1 MQLSTQLL
9 HGGIS
14 EDPHTGATSIPI
26 YMASTFHQ
34 QHIGESQWEYSRS
47 GNPTRQ
53 AVEALVADI
62 EGGTAG
68 FAFASGSAAIATVFS
83 MFNAGDH
90 IVVGNDVYGGTFR
103 LLDQVFKRLGLSFT
117 AVDTRDLDAVTAAI
131 TPDTKAIYLETPTNP
146 LLHVTDI
153 AAIAELAHN
162 HNLLSII
169 DNTFASPIVQQ
180 PLTLGVDIVLHSAS
194 KYLGGHSDV
203 IAGVVAVKD
212 AQLAGRIGFLQNAIG
227 AILAPQE
234 SWLLQRGIKTL
245 SLRMQAHQA
254 NTERLFHYLKQQPA
268 VAKIYY
274 PGDPDNPD
282 YAVAKRQMHGF
293 GAMLSFELQPGL
305 EPQKFEENLHII
317 TLAEAF
323 DRKVFA
329 KIHDLIFPIVRDEH
343 QVVRIQSID
352 RACDGFFLLASIH
365 GTARRTAGSQKQ
377 NCAQGQSQQ
386 NPMGCFTFHINT
398 PFRLYSAIVS

>member
-1 MQLSTQLL
+1 MKLATQLL

-14 EDPHTGATSIPI
+14 EDPTTGATSMPI

-34 QHIGESQWEYSRS
+34 HKIGQAPWEYSRT

-62 EGGTAG
+62 EQGTAG
-68 FAFASGSAAIATVFS
+68 FAFASGSAAIMTVFS
-83 MFNAGDH
+83 LFSAGDH
-90 IVVGNDVYGGTFR
+90 IIVGDDVYGGTFR
-103 LLDQVFKRLGLSFT
+103 LLNQVLSRLGITFT
-117 AVDTRDLDAVTAAI
+117 VVDTRDLTAVTAAL
-131 TPDTKAIYLETPTNP
+131 TPATKAIYLETPTNP
-146 LLHVTDI
+146 LLRVTDIQAI
-153 AAIAELAHN
+153 AAIAREHG
-162 HNLLSII
+162 LLSII

-212 AQLAGRIGFLQNAIG
+212 AHLAERLGFLQNAIG

-245 SLRMQAHQA
+245 QLRMQAHLA
-254 NTERLFHYLKQQPA
+254 NTEKLFAFLKAQPA
-268 VAKIYY
+268 VAKLYY

-282 YAVAKRQMHGF
+282 YAIAKKQMHGF

-305 EPQKFEENLHII
+305 DPQVFVEHLQLI
-317 TLAEAF
+317 TLAESLGALESLIEIPALMTHGAIPREIRLQNGIQDELIRLSVGVEDITDLKADLKAGF
-323 DRKVFA
+323 DAVM
-329 KIHDLIFPIVRDEH
+329 
-343 QVVRIQSID
+343 Q
-352 RACDGFFLLASIH
+352 
-365 GTARRTAGSQKQ
+365 
-377 NCAQGQSQQ
+377 
-386 NPMGCFTFHINT
+386 
-398 PFRLYSAIVS
+398 

>member
-1 MQLSTQLL
+1 MKLQTQLI

-14 EDPHTGATSIPI
+14 EDKATGAVSMPI

-34 QHIGESQWEYSRS
+34 THIGQAKYEYSRTS
-47 GNPTRQ
+47 NPTRQ

-62 EGGTAG
+62 EQGTAG
-68 FAFASGSAAIATVFS
+68 FAFASGSAAITTVFS

-103 LLDQVFKRLGLSFT
+103 LLNQVFKRLGLTFT
-117 AVDTRDLDAVTAAI
+117 AVDTRDLDAVEQAI
-131 TPDTKAIYLETPTNP
+131 TKDTKAIYLETPTNP
-146 LLHVTDI
+146 LLHVSDI
-153 AAIAELAHN
+153 EALAKLAHA
-162 HNLLSII
+162 HNILSII

-203 IAGVVAVKD
+203 IAGVVVVKD
-212 AQLAGRIGFLQNAIG
+212 QDLAEQIGFLQNAIG

-245 SLRMQAHQA
+245 ALRMQAHLA
-254 NTERLFHYLKQQPA
+254 NTEALFEFLKAQPE

-282 YAVAKRQMHGF
+282 YAIAKKQMHGF

-305 EPQKFEENLHII
+305 DPQKFVENLHVI
-317 TLAEAF
+317 TLAESLGALESLIEIPSLMTHSSVPR
-323 DRKVFA
+323 DIRLANGIQDELIRLSVGVEA
-329 KIHDLIFPIVRDEH
+329 VDDLKAD
-343 QVVRIQSID
+343 
-352 RACDGFFLLASIH
+352 L
-365 GTARRTAGSQKQ
+365 TAGFAALK
-377 NCAQGQSQQ
+377 
-386 NPMGCFTFHINT
+386 
-398 PFRLYSAIVS
+398 

>member
-53 AVEALVADI
+53 AVEALVAEI

-131 TPDTKAIYLETPTNP
+131 TPDTKAVYLETPTNP

-254 NTERLFHYLKQQPA
+254 NTERLFHYLKQQTA

-305 EPQKFEENLHII
+305 EPQKFVENLHII
-317 TLAEAF
+317 TLAESLGALES
-323 DRKVFA
+323 
-329 KIHDLIFPIVRDEH
+329 LIEIPALMTHGAIPRPI
-343 QVVRIQSID
+343 RIQNGIQDELIRLSVGIED
-352 RACDGFFLLASIH
+352 IADLEDDL
-365 GTARRTAGSQKQ
+365 TAG
-377 NCAQGQSQQ
+377 
-386 NPMGCFTFHINT
+386 FTAVT
-398 PFRLYSAIVS
+398 GR